1 MNQVGALELDQID
14 YRILAILQEDGR
26 ISLSN
31 LARKARV
38 SVPTA
43 RQRINRLVKEGVIQ
57 RFTILLDP
65 KRITGYDIFIGISAK
80 PADLA
85 AIAEKL
91 KNTEEVLGVYRTVGE
106 HDLLVRLSV
115 QSYAELDDFIA
126 KKLSTL
132 NGIQGIR
139 TNIVVGVLKDEP
151 GPRLKPGAGIR
162 VFCVVCGKEIEGR
175 PIKRTIEEREY
186 YLCCNSCAA
195 LFDQK
200 AALGYAP

>member
-1 MNQVGALELDQID
+1 MELDQID

-26 ISLSN
+26 IPLSK

-43 RQRINRLVKEGVIQ
+43 RQRLNRLVKEGVIQ

-65 KRITGYDIFIGISAK
+65 KRVTGYDIFIGLSVK
-80 PADLA
+80 PSDIA
-85 AIAEKL
+85 AVVEKL
-91 KNTEEVLGVYRTVGE
+91 KNVDEVLGVYRTVGE

-126 KKLSTL
+126 NKLSTL
-132 NGIQGIR
+132 NGIQGIK
-139 TNIVVGVLKDEP
+139 TNIVVNVVKDEP
-151 GPRLKPGAGIR
+151 SPRLKPGTGIR
-162 VFCVVCGKEIEGR
+162 IFCIICGKEIEGR

-186 YLCCNSCAA
+186 YLCCNSCAE

-200 AALGYAP
+200 AALGYTP